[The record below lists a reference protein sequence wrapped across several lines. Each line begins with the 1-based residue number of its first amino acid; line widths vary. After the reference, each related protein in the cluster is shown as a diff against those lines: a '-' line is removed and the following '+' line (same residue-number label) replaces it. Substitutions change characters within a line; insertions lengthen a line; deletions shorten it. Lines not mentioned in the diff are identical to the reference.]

1 MRDSWAEVT
10 LGDVADI
17 NPDNTDQLRDNDEI
31 TYIDLSSVSLAAGIS
46 ADLFRGSYRTAPGRA
61 RRIVRKDDVLISTV
75 RPYLKGFSMVPQY
88 LDGAVASTGFCVLRA
103 KRKQI
108 LPGLIWA
115 VAGTD
120 QFVENLMSK
129 ATGSSY
135 PAVRPSDVAAHP
147 IALPPLAEQTRI
159 VDVMSSVDDYIAAL
173 QQQADDARAAR
184 NAVLHELL
192 TAGGDDW
199 SAKNLGE
206 TLDISRGGSPRPI
219 QEFITDRED
228 GVNWV
233 KIGDASNSSKY
244 IYETKEKIKLAG
256 VEKSRKVTSGDFI
269 LSNSMSFGRP
279 YIMRCDGCIHDG
291 WLLLSNVAAHF
302 NEDFLYNLLMSDH
315 VQKQFNSLAAGSGVR
330 NLNIEAVKEVV
341 VSIPPLSAQQE
352 IASIANTL
360 DEFVW
365 ALEATVQKAKRMRQS
380 VLAALLSGE
389 HEIPDT
395 YDRLLGAA

>member
-1 MRDSWAEVT
+1 MGRYSKFLIEPPHTVMAAIGAYAGAVRYSPEPSWVNNNAFGLLAKPAV
-10 LGDVADI
+10 LPGYFYLWL
-17 NPDNTDQLRDNDEI
+17 NSKL
-31 TYIDLSSVSLAAGIS
+31 DLS
-46 ADLFRGSYRTAPGRA
+46 
-61 RRIVRKDDVLISTV
+61 TV
-75 RPYLKGFSMVPQY
+75 
-88 LDGAVASTGFCVLRA
+88 
-103 KRKQI
+103 
-108 LPGLIWA
+108 
-115 VAGTD
+115 VAGTG
-120 QFVENLMSK
+120 QPYVQ
-129 ATGSSY
+129 
-135 PAVRPSDVAAHP
+135 RPSLNATKV
-147 IALPPLAEQTRI
+147 ALPPLSDQKRI
-159 VDVMSSVDDYIAAL
+159 VDLISSVDDYIAAL
-173 QQQADDARAAR
+173 QQQGDNARSAR

-192 TAGGDDW
+192 SAGGDDW
-199 SAKNLGE
+199 TEKNLGE

-219 QEFITDRED
+219 QEFITNRED

-244 IYETKEKIKLAG
+244 IYETKEKIKPAG

-291 WLLLSNVAAHF
+291 WLLLGNVATHF

-330 NLNIEAVKEVV
+330 NLNIEAVKGVV
-341 VSIPPLSAQQE
+341 VPLPPLSAQQE

-365 ALEATVQKAKRMRQS
+365 ALEATVHDAKRMRQS

-389 HEIPDT
+389 HQVPDT

>member
-31 TYIDLSSVSLAAGIS
+31 TYIDLSSVSSAAGIS

-115 VAGTD
+115 VVGTD

-159 VDVMSSVDDYIAAL
+159 VDVMASVDAYIAAL
-173 QQQADDARAAR
+173 QQQADDARSAR

-192 TAGGDDW
+192 TAGGSSWIETTIGEAVNIQKGKKPPSLGDKATIGQPYLTADVLRG
-199 SAKNLGE
+199 SAPSQFVPQSALGMCVQLEEDE
-206 TLDISRGGSPRPI
+206 TVLLWDGAGAGDVFRSTTGVLASTMARLSNKSKASLESRFLHLAVQEKSP
-219 QEFITDRED
+219 E
-228 GVNWV
+228 
-233 KIGDASNSSKY
+233 
-244 IYETKEKIKLAG
+244 IKLSCRG
-256 VEKSRKVTSGDFI
+256 TTV
-269 LSNSMSFGRP
+269 P
-279 YIMRCDGCIHDG
+279 
-291 WLLLSNVAAHF
+291 
-302 NEDFLYNLLMSDH
+302 H
-315 VQKQFNSLAAGSGVR
+315 VSPSALAATT
-330 NLNIEAVKEVV
+330 LL
-341 VSIPPLSAQQE
+341 IPPLPEQKRIVETVTAMDDVVSATEQAVRVAQQLR
-352 IASIANTL
+352 AG
-360 DEFVW
+360 
-365 ALEATVQKAKRMRQS
+365 
-380 VLAALLSGE
+380 LLSTLLLGE